1 MEHRLEG
8 VLDGEKVFE
17 QNTGCRTIVMI
28 RPKEPEAFKSQTCR
42 AG

>member
-8 VLDGEKVFE
+8 VLDGEKVFG

-28 RPKEPEAFKSQTCR
+28 RPKGTRGIQESDLQSC
-42 AG
+42 